1 MHVCVCVL
9 WDEAVCKPK
18 SSQLSSPLPSLTLLL
33 TPGRH
38 QRPRFTSEAT
48 EGPLLVEAAY
58 HLSCTH
64 VVPNT
69 QSPVCSTSHCL
80 CVAMYA
86 FSLTTINHTAVCA
99 GICSYLCLW
108 VCPAC
113 VHVCVCDRR
122 CFFGSCVTFN
132 VELLF
137 HYAIE
142 KQFSVGFSYSLCFY
156 NLGHSFLSNVWWW
169 QGAPDSKLMA
179 FTLNSKF
186 FFCLFSNGRGHL
198 SCSSNTNPVPV
209 SSSAWN
215 NPAYTQ
221 RLLLSSLRN
230 VTLM

>member
-1 MHVCVCVL
+1 MCILWRKNRMH
-9 WDEAVCKPK
+9 EAIFY
-18 SSQLSSPLPSLTLLL
+18 LSSVMISRFLNLLISSRVNCKL
-33 TPGRH
+33 G
-38 QRPRFTSEAT
+38 
-48 EGPLLVEAAY
+48 LKWLM
-58 HLSCTH
+58 LW
-64 VVPNT
+64 
-69 QSPVCSTSHCL
+69 CS
-80 CVAMYA
+80 
-86 FSLTTINHTAVCA
+86 
-99 GICSYLCLW
+99 
-108 VCPAC
+108 
-113 VHVCVCDRR
+113 DRR

-186 FFCLFSNGRGHL
+186 FLCLFSNGRGHL

-209 SSSAWN
+209 TSSAWN

-221 RLLLSSLRN
+221 RLLLSSLSN
-230 VTLM
+230 VTPM